1 MLGGRGL
8 SPAHE
13 ASLRSVSLP
22 TSTNP
27 VAASTNF
34 EAAITEPSAPLLVPL
49 PARKLYSLLTSRYGG
64 SRSTRELQRHNRSSP
79 YEVER
84 LAKAYPHLFQ
94 ITDTPTSARGMA
106 RRTVSAASRNVI
118 NGALD
123 SRDQTGIN

>member
-64 SRSTRELQRHNRSSP
+64 SRSTRELQRHNRVSP

-84 LAKAYPHLFQ
+84 LAKA
-94 ITDTPTSARGMA
+94 IRIC
-106 RRTVSAASRNVI
+106 SRSQTRPRALEGWR
-118 NGALD
+118 GALCQQ
-123 SRDQTGIN
+123 RVAT